1 MKKSQR
7 WTEKWFNIG
16 LWLIAFVFAGFLIEL
31 GQKVVADLPQVESY
45 KFVEDFLDTDAI
57 NRLDSRL
64 TEYNDAVTKAEMDA
78 QVAKDNVDRASLV
91 YQSAKEQFKNWIET
105 RHIATNVAGDRELEA
120 HTNELN
126 ALQQKELTA
135 KQVYRESQQKLNQL
149 RDAQQKASLD
159 FANEKAEIKG
169 KAFQQY
175 SRAMR
180 FSELK
185 VFLLRLCV
193 TLPLLLIGG
202 WLFIKKR
209 KSAYWPFVWGFI
221 FFSLFAFF
229 IELVPYLPS
238 YGGYV
243 RSLAGV
249 ILSVF
254 IGVGIVRALRNYINK
269 QKESEMQPEAERR
282 QEISYDKALAQ
293 LGQSVCPG
301 CERHIDLTNEKIDF
315 CPHCGLCLFDHCEK
329 CNARKSSFSLF
340 CYACGTPVSVLN
352 RTP

>member
-16 LWLIAFVFAGFLIEL
+16 LWLIVFVFAGFLIEL

-105 RHIATNVAGDRELEA
+105 RHITTNVAGDRELEA

-249 ILSVF
+249 ILSVV

-340 CYACGTPVSVLN
+340 CYACGTPVSVSN

>member
-16 LWLIAFVFAGFLIEL
+16 LWIIAFIFAWFLIQL
-31 GQKVVADLPQVESY
+31 GQKVVADLPKVESQIFL
-45 KFVEDFLDTDAI
+45 KDFRDKDALKQ
-57 NRLDSRL
+57 LDSRL
-64 TEYNDAVTKAEMDA
+64 AEYNDAIAKAEMNA
-78 QVAKDNVDRASLV
+78 QLAKDDVDRASLV

-105 RHIATNVAGDRELEA
+105 RQITTDAAGDRELEA

-126 ALQQKELTA
+126 ALQQRELTA
-135 KQVYRESQQKLNQL
+135 RQAYRESQQKLTEL
-149 RDAQQKASLD
+149 SDMQQKASLD
-159 FANEKAEIKG
+159 IANDKAQLEA
-169 KAFQQY
+169 KAFQEY
-175 SRAMR
+175 SRAMQ

-193 TLPLLLIGG
+193 TLPLLVIAGG
-202 WLFIKKR
+202 LFVKKR

-221 FFSLFAFF
+221 FFALFAFF
-229 IELVPYLPS
+229 VELVPYLPS
-238 YGGYV
+238 YGGYI
-243 RSLAGV
+243 RALAGV
-249 ILSVF
+249 ILSVV

-301 CERHIDLTNEKIDF
+301 CERHVDLTNENVDF
-315 CPHCGLCLFDHCEK
+315 CPHCGLCLFDRCEK

-340 CYACGTPVSVLN
+340 CYACGTPVSGEN
-352 RTP
+352 RT

>member
-16 LWLIAFVFAGFLIEL
+16 LWIIAFIFAWFLIQL
-31 GQKVVADLPQVESY
+31 GQKVVADLPKVESQIFL
-45 KFVEDFLDTDAI
+45 KDFRDKDALKQ
-57 NRLDSRL
+57 LDSRL
-64 TEYNDAVTKAEMDA
+64 AEYNDAIAKAEMDA
-78 QVAKDNVDRASLV
+78 QLAKDDVDRASLV

-105 RHIATNVAGDRELEA
+105 RQITTDAAGDRELEA

-126 ALQQKELTA
+126 SLQQRELTA
-135 KQVYRESQQKLNQL
+135 RQAYRESQQKLTEL
-149 RDAQQKASLD
+149 SDMQQKASLD
-159 FANEKAEIKG
+159 IANDKAQLEA
-169 KAFQQY
+169 KAFQEY
-175 SRAMR
+175 SRAMQ

-193 TLPLLLIGG
+193 TLPLLVIAGG
-202 WLFIKKR
+202 LFVKKR

-221 FFSLFAFF
+221 FFALFAFF
-229 IELVPYLPS
+229 VELVPYLPS
-238 YGGYV
+238 YGGYI
-243 RSLAGV
+243 RALAGV
-249 ILSVF
+249 ILSVV

-301 CERHIDLTNEKIDF
+301 CERHVDLTNENVDF
-315 CPHCGLCLFDHCEK
+315 CPHCGLCLFDRCEK

-340 CYACGTPVSVLN
+340 CYACGTPVSDGN
-352 RTP
+352 RT

>member
-16 LWLIAFVFAGFLIEL
+16 LWLIAFIFAGFLIEL
-31 GQKVVADLPQVESY
+31 GQKVVADLPQVESQ
-45 KFVEDFLDTDAI
+45 KNLEDFLDQDAI
-57 NRLDSRL
+57 KRLDSRWA
-64 TEYNDAVTKAEMDA
+64 EYNDAITNAETDT
-78 QVAKDNVDRASLV
+78 QIAKDNVDRASLV

-105 RHIATNVAGDRELEA
+105 RQITTDAVGDRELEA

-135 KQVYRESQQKLNQL
+135 KQAYREAQQKLGQL
-149 RDAQQKASLD
+149 REVQQKASFD
-159 FANEKAEIKG
+159 IGNENAEIRG
-169 KAFQQY
+169 KAFQEY
-175 SRAMR
+175 SRAIR

-193 TLPLLLIGG
+193 TLPLLIIGG
-202 WLFIKKR
+202 WLFAKKR

-221 FFSLFAFF
+221 FFALFAFF
-229 IELVPYLPS
+229 VELVPYLPS

-243 RSLAGV
+243 RALAGI
-249 ILSVF
+249 ILSVA
-254 IGVGIVRALRNYINK
+254 IGIGIVRALRNYINK
-269 QKESEMQPEAERR
+269 QKENEMQPESERR

-293 LGQSVCPG
+293 LGQSICPG
-301 CERHIDLTNEKIDF
+301 CERQVDLTKENVDF
-315 CPHCGLCLFDHCEK
+315 CPHCGLCLFDRCEK

-340 CYACGTPVSVLN
+340 CYSCGTPVSDGN
-352 RTP
+352 RT